1 MAKIQSFFGNGR
13 AVLLGKCSPAF
24 GFSPDQKEIGR
35 YRLNQVYFLT
45 VGGFGII
52 APGPGS

>member
-1 MAKIQSFFGNGR
+1 MAKIQSFFFGNGR

-24 GFSPDQKEIGR
+24 GSVALRVRF
-35 YRLNQVYFLT
+35 NQGYFLK

-52 APGPGS
+52 AQTQVS